1 MAQASAIK
9 TYGAVGERED
19 LTDVIAVITRHET
32 PLFSGLEK
40 VKARGTY
47 HEWQIDTLSTGND
60 NAAIE
65 GADFTFAIPGYRTRT
80 GAYTEIFTKTLEVS
94 ETLRAVSVAGLED
107 EFAYQME
114 KRMKEIATDIEKAL
128 ITGTGNSGASGTARR
143 LKGILAWMTTNVE
156 TGTGTATEALTEAMY
171 NDILQT
177 IWAAGGRPDYTYVNG
192 FQKRKMSAFSSNS
205 SRYQLVTEG
214 TELKNSVSAYESDF
228 GVQKIELDPFM
239 TTSVVAALQRDMW
252 KIAVLRGIKPVD
264 VATVG
269 DAKRGAL
276 VGELTLEARNEA
288 ASGQITGLTTA

>member
-9 TYGAVGERED
+9 TYGAIGERED

-47 HEWQIDTLSTGND
+47 HEWQIDTLSTGSAN
-60 NAAIE
+60 NAIE
-65 GADFTFAIPGYRTRT
+65 GADFSFAIPGYRTRT
-80 GAYTEIFTKTLEVS
+80 GAYTQIFTKTLEVS

-128 ITGTGNSGASGTARR
+128 ITATGNSGASGTARR
-143 LKGILAWMTTNVE
+143 LKGIFSWITTNVE
-156 TGTGTATEALTEAMY
+156 SGTGTATEYLTESMY
-171 NDILQT
+171 NNMLQEVWT
-177 IWAAGGRPDYTYVNG
+177 SGGRPDYSYVNG
-192 FQKRKMSAFSSNS
+192 YQKRKISAFATSN
-205 SRYQLVTEG
+205 SRYQEVAEDG
-214 TELKNSVSAYESDF
+214 ALKNYVSVYESDF
-228 GVQKIELDPFM
+228 GKQRIELDPFM
-239 TTSVVAALQRDMW
+239 DTDKVAVLQRDMW
-252 KIAVLRGIKPVD
+252 KVAMLRGIKPVD

-288 ASGQITGLTTA
+288 ASGEIIQLKTT

>member
-9 TYGAVGERED
+9 TYGAIGERED

-47 HEWQIDTLSTGND
+47 HEWQIDTLSTGSAN
-60 NAAIE
+60 NAIE
-65 GADFTFAIPGYRTRT
+65 GADFSFAIPGYRTRT
-80 GAYTEIFTKTLEVS
+80 GAYTQIFTKTLEVS

-114 KRMKEIATDIEKAL
+114 KRMKEIATDVEKAL
-128 ITGTGNSGASGTARR
+128 ITATGNSGASGTARR
-143 LKGILAWMTTNVE
+143 LKGILSFIATNVE
-156 TGTGTATEALTEAMY
+156 SGTGTGTQAYSETMY
-171 NDILQT
+171 NNLLQE
-177 IWAAGGRPDYTYVNG
+177 IWVSGGRPDYTYVNG
-192 FQKRKMSAFSSNS
+192 FQKRKISAFATSNT
-205 SRYQLVTEG
+205 RYQEVDEAGALRNYV
-214 TELKNSVSAYESDF
+214 SVYESDF
-228 GVQKIELDPFM
+228 GKQRIELDPFM
-239 TTSVVAALQRDMW
+239 DTDKVVALQRDMW
-252 KIAVLRGIKPVD
+252 KVAVLRGIKPVD

-288 ASGQITGLTTA
+288 SSGKSIQLTTS